1 MTSIRF
7 IITGLVV
14 VAGFSLAPLS
24 HALAQDEAGTESA
37 AAETQSE
44 APQSDIDKRLRRIED
59 EIIDMRAM
67 IGALQSFTTSEE
79 GTSMPG
85 DISTSQAPAA
95 SFAPEEDV
103 PADRGEGLVSGPSDA
118 QISQLEIQIQALSAQ
133 LGEAVRRLGRL
144 EQAVGLT
151 PGESADTGG
160 DPAAPAQDPVSG
172 ETASEGVVPGFGT
185 TTVEPPED
193 TGETRDWASL
203 PDSSEA
209 DGAGD
214 PEAQALFTQAY
225 DALLAQDY
233 AAAREGFEAFIE
245 AHPDDPL
252 VNNARYW
259 LADAAFAEGDYVAA
273 ANNFVKVYNTAPRG
287 EKSEETLLKLAVT
300 LRRMDR
306 SKAACDALSRLEGR
320 LDGKPEAFRE
330 RVKNERSRSG
340 CS

>member
-1 MTSIRF
+1 
-7 IITGLVV
+7 
-14 VAGFSLAPLS
+14 
-24 HALAQDEAGTESA
+24 
-37 AAETQSE
+37 
-44 APQSDIDKRLRRIED
+44 
-59 EIIDMRAM
+59 
-67 IGALQSFTTSEE
+67 
-79 GTSMPG
+79 
-85 DISTSQAPAA
+85 
-95 SFAPEEDV
+95 
-103 PADRGEGLVSGPSDA
+103 
-118 QISQLEIQIQALSAQ
+118 
-133 LGEAVRRLGRL
+133 
-144 EQAVGLT
+144 VGLT
-151 PGESADTGG
+151 PGESAETGG
-160 DPAAPAQDPVSG
+160 DPTAQAQESVSE
-172 ETASEGVVPGFGT
+172 ETAPQGLVPGFGT

-209 DGAGD
+209 EGAGD

-233 AAAREGFEAFIE
+233 AAAREGFETFIE

-306 SKAACDALSRLEGR
+306 SKAACDALSRLDGR

-330 RVKNERSRSG
+330 RVENERSRSG